1 MQNEDLEKK
10 SAPVRASKKSE
21 GWRER
26 EEAKAA
32 GVTPRKIASP
42 GSNALRRSIDRGD
55 HDSTLV
61 RC

>member
-1 MQNEDLEKK
+1 MNDTEMK
-10 SAPVRASKKSE
+10 ATPIRVAKKSE

-32 GVTPRKIASP
+32 GVTPRKLIE
-42 GSNALRRSIDRGD
+42 RSDK
-55 HDSTLV
+55 LA